1 MAALAW
7 ILFGAAPRRAASALS
22 VLSKTAPLSV
32 GVVLS
37 YRPPAGCL
45 KLTTTHS
52 GRFQSYSTTRLLAGK
67 GVEKKVPAPDVAA
80 PVVAAANDA
89 ATSENNDK
97 KKKNKGSSKK
107 KSSTNGDD
115 STAATA
121 VVAEAEVAP
130 SSFSSSSSSPIVTRN
145 LVKFKESGG
154 ASSFQGWSNVDVI
167 VRGEGT
173 IKNNDMPFVNR
184 HEELWDLF
192 LVNARNAQMCATVR
206 ELPPKD
212 FRLFE
217 LLFCVQVCWFASPM
231 FSHRA

>member
-7 ILFGAAPRRAASALS
+7 ILFTLAL
-22 VLSKTAPLSV
+22 
-32 GVVLS
+32 VLS
-37 YRPPAGCL
+37 YRSPAGCL

-52 GRFQSYSTTRLLAGK
+52 FKTGRFQSYYTTRLLAGK

-89 ATSENNDK
+89 ATSENKDK

-115 STAATA
+115 STAATE

-130 SSFSSSSSSPIVTRN
+130 SSFSSSSSSPIATRN
-145 LVKFKESGG
+145 LVKFTKSGG
-154 ASSFQGWSNVDVI
+154 ASSFQGWSNEEVI
-167 VRGEGT
+167 IDGEGT
-173 IKNNDMPFVNR
+173 IKDDDMPFVNR
-184 HEELWDLF
+184 HEELWNLF
-192 LVNARNAQMCATVR
+192 RVNACNARKCASAKAK
-206 ELPPKD
+206 EAPAN
-212 FRLFE
+212 FRLFR
-217 LLFCVQVCWFASPM
+217 LLFCVQVCWFVSPM